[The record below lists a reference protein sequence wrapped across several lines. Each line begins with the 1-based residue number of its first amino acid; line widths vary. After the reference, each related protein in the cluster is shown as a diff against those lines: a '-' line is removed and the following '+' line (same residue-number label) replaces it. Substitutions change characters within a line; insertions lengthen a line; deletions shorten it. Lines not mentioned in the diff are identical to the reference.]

1 MATSKARDRR
11 LFNVESPRGGAP
23 ILVHTRGHL
32 KHPVLSRF
40 SAAQRNVS
48 GGVDPRPDSLGF
60 INARTGPGLGPIRL
74 PTLPPWQQFYTT

>member
-1 MATSKARDRR
+1 MATSKARDPR

-60 INARTGPGLGPIRL
+60 INADWSRVQGLGKVGVEGR
-74 PTLPPWQQFYTT
+74 